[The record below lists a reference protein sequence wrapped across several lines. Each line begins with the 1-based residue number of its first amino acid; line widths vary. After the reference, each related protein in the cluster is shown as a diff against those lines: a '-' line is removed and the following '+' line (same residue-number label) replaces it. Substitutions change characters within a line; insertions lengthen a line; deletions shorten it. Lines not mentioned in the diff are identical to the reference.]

1 MYMWWRYVHVK
12 AREEFHAL
20 ELQIPAAVSFLL
32 QVLGTGP
39 RYCARTVHALNH
51 NFLSFF
57 LGLTVL
63 EIVVVLFVFLRQDS
77 LHNPYEPGTQC
88 VDKVCLRLCDLPASP
103 LIGCCRMGVSPP
115 HPALS

>member
-1 MYMWWRYVHVK
+1 MK
-12 AREEFHAL
+12 ARKEFHAL
-20 ELQIPAAVSFLL
+20 ELQTPAAVSFLL

-77 LHNPYEPGTQC
+77 LHSPHEPGTQC
-88 VDKVCLRLCDLPASP
+88 VDNVCLRLCDLPASP